1 MAQTAYAAR
10 TGAWASFGYRDFRF
24 LWGGGVFHA
33 LSWGM
38 EMVALGWLVLEL
50 TDEPFLV
57 GVAFAAGM
65 APFFFLGIVSGSV
78 ADRVNRRVFLR
89 FVYLGGSGVAGIMA
103 ILMFMDVVQ
112 IWPIILLAGVAGC
125 LKAFFGTV
133 SQAYAYDIV
142 GPERSLNGLALMSSS
157 HRFGAL
163 IGSLGSGFV
172 IREVGIEGQ
181 YVLIGATYIV
191 GMVVLLGTREAG
203 QAAVRHPRPVFENLV
218 GWVRLIRQ
226 NRVLLALMYL
236 AAVTEIFGF
245 THQSAMPVFAR
256 EVLGVGSVGLGVM
269 SATVQVGGLA
279 GLFSLAR
286 LRNSGKKGLYAFLSA
301 GGFGLGLM
309 AFSLYEN
316 FIFYLFVIAV
326 VNACATAADTLYKTL
341 MQENVPNEQ
350 RGRAM
355 GSWVLAIGTAPSGH
369 LEVGWVAGMLGAP
382 RAMLINGGILAIA
395 NLFSGVVMP
404 RIRRLP

>member
-1 MAQTAYAAR
+1 MAQTAFAAPR
-10 TGAWASFGYRDFRF
+10 GVWASFAYRDFRF

-38 EMVALGWLVLEL
+38 EMVALGWLVFEM
-50 TDEPFLV
+50 TNSPFLI

-89 FVYLGGSGVAGIMA
+89 FVYAGGSAVAVIMA
-103 ILMFMDVVQ
+103 VLMFNDLDRV
-112 IWPIILLAGVAGC
+112 WPIILLAGVAGS
-125 LKAFFGTV
+125 LKAFFGTM

-142 GPERSLNGLALMSSS
+142 GPDRSLNGLALMSSS
-157 HRFGAL
+157 HRIGAL

-172 IREVGIEGQ
+172 IHELGIAGL
-181 YVLIGATYIV
+181 YVLIAATYIV
-191 GMVVLLGTREAG
+191 GLGVLMGTREMG
-203 QAAVRHPRPVFENLV
+203 QSAVVHPRPVFENLM
-218 GWVRLIRQ
+218 GWMRLIRQ
-226 NRVLLALMYL
+226 NRVLLTLMYL

-245 THQSAMPVFAR
+245 THQSVLPVFAKD
-256 EVLGVGSVGLGVM
+256 VLGVGEVGLGIM
-269 SATVQVGGLA
+269 AATSQVGGLA
-279 GLFSLAR
+279 GLLSLAR
-286 LRNSGKKGLYAFLSA
+286 LRNSGRKGLYAFLSA
-301 GGFGLGLM
+301 GGFGLGLA

-341 MQENVPNEQ
+341 MQQNVPNEH

-369 LEVGWVAGMLGAP
+369 LEVGALAGVLGAP
-382 RAMLINGGILAIA
+382 RALLINGGILAVA
-395 NLFSGVVMP
+395 NLLSGIVLP
-404 RIRRLP
+404 RVRKLP

>member
-1 MAQTAYAAR
+1 MTQTTYVAR
-10 TGAWASFGYRDFRF
+10 PGVWASFGYRDFRF

-50 TDEPFLV
+50 TDSPFLV

-103 ILMFMDVVQ
+103 ILMFMDVLQ

-191 GMVVLLGTREAG
+191 GMVVLMGTRDVG
-203 QAAVRHPRPVFENLV
+203 QAASMQRRPVFENLV

-395 NLFSGVVMP
+395 NLLSGAVMP
-404 RIRRLP
+404 RVRRLP

>member
-10 TGAWASFGYRDFRF
+10 PGVWASFGYRDFRF

-103 ILMFMDVVQ
+103 ILMFMDVLQ

-191 GMVVLLGTREAG
+191 GMVVLMGTREVG

-395 NLFSGVVMP
+395 NLLSGAVMP